1 MCPARFH
8 SSYVTSD
15 ESFNLTE
22 PELPTFLRI
31 YITPTY
37 LTLTSQGAVSV
48 PVRWFI

>member
-22 PELPTFLRI
+22 PESPVFLRM
-31 YITPTY
+31 YISPAY
-37 LTLTSQGAVSV
+37 LTLTSQGAVRV